1 MNFHNKHFTLLAEVP
16 LGCRNEHGETLLVFR
31 VDDEMDDIL
40 MEVEDEYEESQGKTE
55 TVRDYVMQCLDLY
68 EYVPVPGG
76 LYHRYEV
83 EFHYGSCVLV
93 FVTTAYDV

>member
-1 MNFHNKHFTLLAEVP
+1 MTDNKHFTLLAEVP
-16 LGCRNEHGETLLVFR
+16 LGCHDERAETLLVYH

-55 TVRDYVMQCLDLY
+55 TVRDYVMGCLGFY